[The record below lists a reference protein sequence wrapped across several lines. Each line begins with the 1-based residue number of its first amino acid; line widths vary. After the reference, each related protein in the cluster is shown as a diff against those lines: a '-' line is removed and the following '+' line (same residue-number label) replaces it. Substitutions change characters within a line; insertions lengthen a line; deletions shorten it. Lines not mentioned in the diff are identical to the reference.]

1 MCRYFFKAVVLLT
14 LGVLAGCPSLPTNET
29 ISSTGQV
36 SAPPPSDAIPWTTA
50 QSFASLEA
58 AGPATGTANVNLT
71 YSSGGALAA
80 AAITP
85 PSGPVITYSNFSIGG
100 GAIQK
105 VSASIDPAA
114 DGSNNVALLAN
125 PTKSGWNYQSFG
137 TWANGFAAGFMGN
150 SSSGNFGSVT
160 YGSATTVPQLSA
172 VHAVG
177 GIATYTGLSTGMYYD
192 GTNHAMTSSNISL
205 VANFGANTLNFT
217 TSNTQGQNQGGT
229 YAPLSFEISTTTPA
243 VSFTSNNIDL
253 TIGTTNSAGLSG
265 TARVIF
271 YGPNA
276 EEVGG
281 RFTMTSMTS
290 SGTSTYSGAFGGK
303 K

>member
-1 MCRYFFKAVVLLT
+1 MCRYFLKAVVLLT
-14 LGVLAGCPSLPTNET
+14 LGILAGCPSLPTNET
-29 ISSTGQV
+29 ISSAGQV

-160 YGSATTVPQLSA
+160 YGSATTGPQLSA

-217 TSNTQGQNQGGT
+217 TSGTEGQNEGGA
-229 YAPLSFEISTTTPA
+229 YGNLQFEISTTTPA

-253 TIGTTNSAGLSG
+253 SIGTTSSTNSGGLSG

-281 RFTMTSMTS
+281 RFTMTS